1 MAKTAEPSSSW
12 LRPLLEPRSIAIV
25 GASEREGSFGRTT
38 LEQTL
43 LGAAKVPVY
52 PVNPKQTEMLGLP
65 CFPSLA
71 ELPEPADLVIFA
83 VANAM
88 LEEQVAL
95 AIKTGCRAGT
105 IFASGYVEGDR
116 DPPMPKRLSAMTK
129 QAGFPLCGANCMGFY
144 NPAYGVNASWYGA
157 GPLEAGPIG
166 LVTHSGTLFITLAG
180 NDVRYAYSLIV
191 SAGQELTV
199 TAADYMHYML
209 DRPETKVI
217 ALILEAVRDPSC
229 FISALERANEKDVPV
244 VAIKVGRT
252 ETSARLAQ
260 SHSGAITGNDA
271 AYEALF
277 EKYGVMRAQNVDE
290 LMATAMLMSSPKR
303 AAKGGVAAVLDSG
316 GARGLFLDLAHD
328 LDVPIAQINK
338 QTEQKLRE
346 TLEYGLDP
354 VNPVDAWGTG
364 HEFER
369 RFRECLEAVTGDPD
383 SGLGILM
390 TDISNDTD
398 PLAFDLARTAI
409 DANNSSTK
417 PVIMASHWSQLT
429 NRNNP
434 LKVVRTGVPF
444 IEGTENVLLAA
455 KHAFSYRDH
464 RGLPKLGPPKGPDA
478 KIVER
483 WRERLAE
490 GNDLVEADGL
500 ALLADFGIAVPRSAS
515 VTSEAE
521 LAEALSGMA
530 MPVALKTAMPGI
542 HHKSDVDGVKLGI
555 KSREQAVEAYR
566 DLSKRLGPHAL
577 VAEMAKPGTE
587 LALGLVQDKQFGPVM
602 IVGAGGTMI
611 EVLKDRRVALPPID
625 ASRAMSMLDRLTLR
639 PLLDV
644 HRKRPAADIDKLAD
658 TIARF
663 SVLAASLGDLIAELD
678 VNPLIAGPD
687 GAIAVDAL
695 VIPKRP
701 A

>member
-1 MAKTAEPSSSW
+1 MANSDEPQSSW

-25 GASEREGSFGRTT
+25 GASDREGSFGRTT

-43 LGAAKVPVY
+43 LGKAKVPVY
-52 PVNPKQTEMLGLP
+52 PVNPKQKEMLGLP
-65 CFPSLA
+65 CYPSLA

-83 VANAM
+83 VANAL

-95 AIKTGCRAGT
+95 AIKTGCKAGT
-105 IFASGYVEGDR
+105 IFASGYMERDR
-116 DPPMPKRLSAMTK
+116 DPPMPRRLAAMTK
-129 QAGFPLCGANCMGFY
+129 AAGFPLCGANCMGYY
-144 NPAYGVNASWYGA
+144 NPAYGVNASWFGA

-180 NDVRYAYSLIV
+180 NDVRYGYSLIV
-191 SAGQELTV
+191 SAGQELCV
-199 TAADYMHYML
+199 TAADYMHFML

-217 ALILEAVRDPSC
+217 ALFIEAVRDPSG
-229 FISALERANEKDVPV
+229 FISALERANAKDVPV

-252 ETSARLAQ
+252 ETSAKLAQ

-277 EKYGVMRAQNVDE
+277 ERYGVMRAQNVDE
-290 LMATAMLMSSPKR
+290 LMATAMLLSSPKR

-338 QTEQKLRE
+338 QTEQTLRD

-369 RFRECLEAVTGDPD
+369 RFRECLQAVTEDPD

-390 TDISNDTD
+390 TDISNDAD
-398 PLAFDLARTAI
+398 PLAFDLARSAI
-409 DANNSSTK
+409 DANNSSAK

-429 NRNNP
+429 NRHNP
-434 LKVVRTGVPF
+434 LKVVQAGVPF

-455 KHAFSYRDH
+455 KHAFTYRDF
-464 RGLPKLGPPKGPDA
+464 RALPALKLPKAPDA
-478 KIVER
+478 KVIER
-483 WRERLAE
+483 WRKQLSKGE
-490 GNDLVEADGL
+490 DLVEAEGL

-515 VTSEAE
+515 VASEAE
-521 LAEALSGMA
+521 LAEALGGMT

-542 HHKSDVDGVKLGI
+542 HHKSDVGGVKLGI
-555 KSREQAVEAYR
+555 ASREEAIEAYR
-566 DLSKRLGPHAL
+566 DLARRLGPDVL
-577 VAEMAKPGTE
+577 VAEMARPGTE
-587 LALGLVQDKQFGPVM
+587 LALGMIQDDQFGPVV

-625 ASRAMSMLDRLTLR
+625 APRAQSLLDRLKLR

-644 HRKRPAADIDKLAD
+644 HRKRPAADIDKLAN

-663 SVLAASLGDLIAELD
+663 SVLAATLGDLIAELD

-695 VIPKRP
+695 VIPKRTS
-701 A
+701 

>member
-1 MAKTAEPSSSW
+1 MAQSRALRDTTAW

-38 LEQTL
+38 LDQTL
-43 LGAAKVPVY
+43 LGRAKVQVY
-52 PVNPKQTEMLGLP
+52 PVNPKQKEMLGLT
-65 CFPSLA
+65 CYPSLA
-71 ELPEPADLVIFA
+71 ELPAPADLVIFA

-95 AIKTGCRAGT
+95 AIKTGCKAGT
-105 IFASGYVEGDR
+105 IFASCYMEGDGQ
-116 DPPMPKRLSAMTK
+116 PPMPQRVAAMTK
-129 QAGFPLCGANCMGFY
+129 QAGFPMCGANCMGFY
-144 NPAYGVNASWYGA
+144 NPAFGVNASWYAA
-157 GPLEAGPIG
+157 GPLEPGPIG

-180 NDVRYAYSLIV
+180 NDPRYGFSLIV
-191 SAGQELTV
+191 SAGQELAV

-217 ALILEAVRDPSC
+217 ALILETVRDPSG
-229 FISALERANEKDVPV
+229 FIAALERANAQDVPV

-252 ETSARLAQ
+252 AVSAKLAQ

-316 GARGLFLDLAHD
+316 GARGLFLDLAYD
-328 LDVPIAQINK
+328 LGVPIAQINK
-338 QTEQKLRE
+338 QTEQKLKD

-369 RFRECLEAVTGDPD
+369 RFRECLQAVTDDPD
-383 SGLGILM
+383 SGLGILI

-398 PLAFDLARTAI
+398 PLAFDLARAAI
-409 DANNSSTK
+409 DVNASSTK

-434 LKVVRTGVPF
+434 HKVVRAGVPF
-444 IEGTENVLLAA
+444 LEGTENVLLAA
-455 KHAFSYRDH
+455 KHAFTYRDH
-464 RGLPKLGPPKGPDA
+464 RGLPKLAAPPVPA
-478 KIVER
+478 AAIVEA
-483 WRERLAE
+483 WRKRLGE
-490 GNDLVEADGL
+490 GRDLVEAEGL
-500 ALLADFGIAVPRSAS
+500 ALLADFGIAVPRSRT
-515 VTSEAE
+515 VTSEAA
-521 LAEALSGMA
+521 LAEALGGLS
-530 MPVALKTAMPGI
+530 MPLALKTAMPGI
-542 HHKSDVDGVKLGI
+542 HHKSDVGGVKLGI
-555 KSREQAVEAYR
+555 RSREEALEAYR
-566 DLSKRLGPHAL
+566 DLSQRLGAQVL
-577 VAEMAKPGTE
+577 LAEMAKPGTE
-587 LALGLVQDKQFGPVM
+587 LALGMIQDEQFGPVV

-625 ASRAMSMLDRLTLR
+625 AARATALIDRLKLR

-644 HRKRPAADIDKLAD
+644 HRKRPAADMAKLAD

-663 SVLAASLGDLIAELD
+663 SVLAATLGDLIAELD

-695 VIPKRP
+695 VIPKR
-701 A
+701 